1 ERALGLTSR
10 RVGGQAHHL
19 VLVLA
24 ELHAEQQRDEGVE
37 GAERARRARYGL
49 VAHERRPPARG
60 HARAETVAGVVVGED
75 ERARARER
83 RAVVGGRRVAEMMVV
98 GDDAT
103 AVQAEVVGD
112 EAEPVALGDLELAAR
127 AAGQAETRAELA
139 RAPSEAARRLLEAHA
154 VILAGGGG
162 RVRPPGQPR

>member
-1 ERALGLTSR
+1 
-10 RVGGQAHHL
+10 
-19 VLVLA
+19 
-24 ELHAEQQRDEGVE
+24 
-37 GAERARRARYGL
+37 
-49 VAHERRPPARG
+49 
-60 HARAETVAGVVVGED
+60 
-75 ERARARER
+75 
-83 RAVVGGRRVAEMMVV
+83 MVV

-154 VILAGGGG
+154 VILAGVVGVVQHPGPPVARGGARAGG
-162 RVRPPGQPR
+162 RPAGGVPRGPRGLGGAGLERPG